1 MFGIFREP
9 SFMPCEECG
18 ESVARAEREQH
29 ACSPERKLDYELFQ
43 LRSEL
48 AEFDAELSA
57 YLASPQGRFDVFY
70 AERRRPPLQET

>member
-18 ESVARAEREQH
+18 ESVARADREQH
-29 ACSPERKLDYELFQ
+29 TCSPGRKLDYELFQ

-48 AEFDAELSA
+48 AEFDAQLSA

-70 AERRRPPLQET
+70 AKRRRPPL

>member
-18 ESVARAEREQH
+18 ESVARADREQH
-29 ACSPERKLDYELFQ
+29 TCSPERKLDYELFQ

-48 AEFDAELSA
+48 AEFDAQLSA

-70 AERRRPPLQET
+70 AEQRRPPL